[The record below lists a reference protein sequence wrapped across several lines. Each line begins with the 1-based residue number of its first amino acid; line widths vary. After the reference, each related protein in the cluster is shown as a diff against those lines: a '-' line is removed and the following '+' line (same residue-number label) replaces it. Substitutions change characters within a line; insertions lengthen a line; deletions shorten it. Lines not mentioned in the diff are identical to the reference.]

1 MQDNVGVVSQLSQR
15 PILSPSSGSARTTN
29 ATILFKSVK
38 TPYPYPRPRA
48 EIQYVCLLS
57 SWVCRGKPVLSKFA
71 DMKLQP
77 DFLHIVIVLTMLRPS
92 AIGNATST
100 PISSVAF
107 GSDHDNRVSNS
118 IRFDQQTPPRRIEIS
133 PPTPPR
139 LQAQFPY

>member
-1 MQDNVGVVSQLSQR
+1 VCKLDHDSVQDNVGVVSQLSQR
-15 PILSPSSGSARTTN
+15 PILSPSAGSARTTN
-29 ATILFKSVK
+29 ATMLFSSVK

-100 PISSVAF
+100 PISSDRF
-107 GSDHDNRVSNS
+107 GSDHDNRG
-118 IRFDQQTPPRRIEIS
+118 Q
-133 PPTPPR
+133 
-139 LQAQFPY
+139 